1 MFLTQCVMPFFQF
14 WSLPKTWCGRLQKRK
29 CVTKSLREKFY
40 DEVKR
45 FEVFDDVSFH
55 IKQLIWRGKRLLEQ
69 VKQGATTAINIEAQ
83 LVLITLSTA
92 GFFDKFSIEETKNFK
107 VDIVKS
113 LRNNPNLVN
122 IDVHKNLK
130 VFEWS
135 EKLLKAFSK
144 LS

>member
-1 MFLTQCVMPFFQF
+1 
-14 WSLPKTWCGRLQKRK
+14 
-29 CVTKSLREKFY
+29 
-40 DEVKR
+40 
-45 FEVFDDVSFH
+45 VFDDVSFH

-107 VDIVKS
+107 FDIVKS
-113 LRNNPNLVN
+113 LRNSPNLVN